1 MTPAPAD
8 VIASL
13 YKWRLD
19 ISIKC
24 NRQQFNCVLPWSPR
38 LYFVESVQL
47 WLMMETKEPA
57 DITLCLHV
65 LRSCNCLCGRD
76 LRCNG
81 GGRWYWLLYNNGHRL
96 GVRSV
101 QCHNRAQRKRSTEL
115 FTPLSLSLPL
125 RPPKITSCAV
135 SAPAPGPGLHDCML
149 QRHSQAIIV
158 KIISCWCH
166 KPFTLD
172 VNLYFIYIFLLG
184 NLVLKLFLLFTSCLR

>member
-1 MTPAPAD
+1 M
-8 VIASL
+8 SL
-13 YKWRLD
+13 LHYIYKWRLD

-65 LRSCNCLCGRD
+65 LRSRNCLCGRD

-101 QCHNRAQRKRSTEL
+101 QCHNRGNAQL
-115 FTPLSLSLPL
+115 NFLHLCLSLCLSV
-125 RPPKITSCAV
+125 RPKSPPAPCPPPPP
-135 SAPAPGPGLHDCML
+135 APACMTACY
-149 QRHSQAIIV
+149 RDTP
-158 KIISCWCH
+158 
-166 KPFTLD
+166 KPSSSRSSAAD
-172 VNLYFIYIFLLG
+172 VTNPSHWMLAFILSIYFCMEI
-184 NLVLKLFLLFTSCLR
+184 